1 MHTPTVTIR
10 IKIVAKAL
18 ISGDT
23 PNLTL
28 EKINMGN
35 VVAPGP
41 IVTDMLAALTDDQ
54 QATYAEAVPLGR
66 LGQVHEI
73 AAAVTFLASED
84 AGYVTGAVL
93 PVDGGL
99 CMG

>member
-1 MHTPTVTIR
+1 MHIPTVTIR

-23 PNLTL
+23 PNLTF

-41 IVTDMLAALTDDQ
+41 ETKLAITRSSNDKVKDKSHPEIIAGKMIGKVISHKTLTGF
-54 QATYAEAVPLGR
+54 APR
-66 LGQVHEI
+66 SM
-73 AAAVTFLASED
+73 AASSNDSFTSVNLD
-84 AGYVTGAVL
+84 
-93 PVDGGL
+93 
-99 CMG
+99 

>member
-1 MHTPTVTIR
+1 MHTPTVTIT

-41 IVTDMLAALTDDQ
+41 ETKLEITKSSRESVKASSQPEIIAGKIIGRVISQITLAGVA
-54 QATYAEAVPLGR
+54 PR
-66 LGQVHEI
+66 SI
-73 AAAVTFLASED
+73 AASSRDSLISVNRD
-84 AGYVTGAVL
+84 
-93 PVDGGL
+93 
-99 CMG
+99 

>member
-41 IVTDMLAALTDDQ
+41 ETKLEITKSSRESVNASSQPEIIAGKIIGSVISQMTLAGFA
-54 QATYAEAVPLGR
+54 PR
-66 LGQVHEI
+66 SI
-73 AAAVTFLASED
+73 AASSRDSLISVNRD
-84 AGYVTGAVL
+84 
-93 PVDGGL
+93 
-99 CMG
+99 